1 MSLNWEPV
9 QRPVMREQKNSPM
22 LIRTGLPA
30 SFSIGYS
37 FHRPKI
43 VGTNLWLDNGNA
55 KQAWEHALTERPA
68 VGVMASAPPSDFSL
82 GCVYYQAAA
91 QQGGEN
97 VRSSRQ
103 EVHLCACLA
112 CRRMLDNINYAE
124 HLHSSKVV
132 KRCFKATF
140 LPEPCFPAK
149 NRTWAE
155 SEDAWIINGKVSRLR
170 ALPKRRDQGA
180 FCVVNQ

>member
-22 LIRTGLPA
+22 LILTGLPA
-30 SFSIGYS
+30 SFSISAGEERTFLSSAADPGQPASIADS

-43 VGTNLWLDNGNA
+43 VGTNLWWDNGNA

-124 HLHSSKVV
+124 HLHSSKLV
-132 KRCFKATF
+132 KRCFKGNFSAWTLF
-140 LPEPCFPAK
+140 PCKEPDLSGIWRCR
-149 NRTWAE
+149 NH
-155 SEDAWIINGKVSRLR
+155 
-170 ALPKRRDQGA
+170 
-180 FCVVNQ
+180 